1 MNPKS
6 LSFILNT
13 IVSVGPKLKSWVF
26 ADGKFQPARA
36 LYLLLF
42 FIALGVMAYVLG
54 PEQTE
59 VVVDML
65 DDVSD
70 IVGYVE

>member
-1 MNPKS
+1 MNPK
-6 LSFILNT
+6 LLNL
-13 IVSVGPKLKSWVF
+13 VGLVMKVGPKLKSWLF
-26 ADGKFQPARA
+26 ADGKFQPTRA

-42 FIALGVMAYVLG
+42 FVALGGMVYFIG

>member
-1 MNPKS
+1 MNPK
-6 LSFILNT
+6 LLNL
-13 IVSVGPKLKSWVF
+13 VGLAMKVGPKLKSWLF

-42 FIALGVMAYVLG
+42 FVALGGMVYFIG

-70 IVGYVE
+70 IVGYAE